1 MPGSPARRLAAT
13 DDGASRER
21 SPRPLAAP
29 GEAGYR
35 SDHSSK
41 ASVTAPR
48 LALDASLANF
58 ARTPRV

>member
-1 MPGSPARRLAAT
+1 MPSFHTSRHAAT
-13 DDGASRER
+13 EDGASRRR
-21 SPRPLAAP
+21 SPRLLETP
-29 GEAGYR
+29 GRAGCR
-35 SDHSSK
+35 SDHWSK